1 MEIGIYRSDI
11 QELIEKIQ
19 MNRGKDPE
27 ATIADCRRLEEYGT
41 EHREAALVGFA
52 RFTRGETYYML
63 NDMANFYRE
72 MIMCIDPFERIHEW
86 GYLAM
91 ANNMLGIM
99 SLNRGNAPFALDYYF
114 KAITYCEEYKLRDLE
129 WMIRINMGTLY
140 LSVENSGEAEKQLRR
155 AEEFLVANKNMP
167 GIHSSMAA
175 VYVGLGKAAL
185 IRQDYDAAQ
194 DIYRRLETE
203 HLLYLQ
209 QIECLP
215 AYCLGARIAEKVGDE
230 DRMMELVRKVRETF
244 REEVPIMDVF
254 DDIYDYMG
262 MLLDIHEYGQF
273 FLTYE
278 RMEELTGKTMVRNLE
293 KKLLGLKIRYF
304 RDCDDKESY
313 RDACTSYYE
322 TVELM
327 ERENE
332 MMVSSMI
339 TMRGSFYD
347 LASDHK
353 RVEDENRRLQL
364 KSETD
369 PLTRMY
375 NRLKLNEYGE
385 IAFDRAVKN
394 KVGIAI
400 EILDIDFFKEYNDNY
415 GHQKGDECI
424 KFIADCILSLKR
436 HSGVFCSR
444 YGGDEFVI
452 IYEGYTDKEVFAI
465 AKELKKKV
473 VDGHFVHAHSR
484 SASKFVT
491 ISQGIFWSIP
501 EKEQTLWNFLHEA
514 DNLLYKVK
522 TRSRNSIMLGT
533 IMGGAQRSNDVMSE
547 DGDSFTASGRDVDP
561 EKARELE
568 KETAGKASKQKK

>member
-1 MEIGIYRSDI
+1 MEIGLYRSDI
-11 QELIEKIQ
+11 QDLIYSIQ
-19 MNRGKDPE
+19 ESRAVDPA
-27 ATIADCRRLEEYGT
+27 ATIAQCRKLEDYGL
-41 EHREAALVGFA
+41 ENKEPALVGFA

-63 NDMANFYRE
+63 NDMADFYRE
-72 MIMCIDPFERIHEW
+72 MIMCLEPFERIHEW

-114 KAITYCEEYKLRDLE
+114 KAITYCEQYKLRDLE

-140 LSVENSGEAEKQLRR
+140 LSVANYEEAIKQLNE
-155 AEEFLVANKNMP
+155 AKNYLNMHKDIP
-167 GIHSSMAA
+167 GYHVSMAA
-175 VYVGLGKAAL
+175 VAVGLGKAAL
-185 IRQDYDAAQ
+185 ISGDVDSAVE
-194 DIYRRLETE
+194 IYKDLENK
-203 HLLYLQ
+203 HLSHMTK
-209 QIECLP
+209 IESLP
-215 AYCLGARIAEKVGDE
+215 AYCLGARIAETSGDP
-230 DRMMELVRKVRETF
+230 DGRAALVSRVRETY

-262 MLLDIHEYGQF
+262 MLIDVREYGQF

-278 RMEELTGKTMVRNLE
+278 RTEELIEKTKVKNLE
-293 KKLLGLKIRYF
+293 KKLVGLKIRYF
-304 RDCDDKESY
+304 RDTADNEAY
-313 RDACTSYYE
+313 RDATVRYYE
-322 TVELM
+322 LTELM
-327 ERENE
+327 EKENE
-332 MMVSSMI
+332 MMIASMI
-339 TMRGSFYD
+339 SMRGSFYD
-347 LASDHK
+347 LANDHR
-353 RVEDENRRLQL
+353 RVEAENKRLQL

-369 PLTRMY
+369 PLTNMY

-385 IAFDRAVKN
+385 IAFDRALKN
-394 KVGIAI
+394 KIGIAI

-424 KFIADCILSLKR
+424 KFIAACILSLKR

-473 VDGHFVHAHSR
+473 VEGHFEHEHSR
-484 SASKFVT
+484 SSSKFVT
-491 ISQGIFWSIP
+491 ISQGVFWSVP
-501 EKEQTLWNFLHEA
+501 EEGQSLWNFLHEA

-533 IMGGAQRSNDVMSE
+533 IMGGAERENVLSE
-547 DGDSFTASGRDVDP
+547 DGDSFTANARDKM
-561 EKARELE
+561 ER
-568 KETAGKASKQKK
+568 KQ

>member
-1 MEIGIYRSDI
+1 MEIGLYRSDI
-11 QELIEKIQ
+11 QELIISIQ
-19 MNRGKDPE
+19 ENRGNDPA
-27 ATIADCRRLEEYGT
+27 ATIAGCRKLEEYGL
-41 EHREAALVGFA
+41 EQKEPALVGFA

-72 MIMCIDPFERIHEW
+72 MIMCLEPFERIHEW

-114 KAITYCEEYKLRDLE
+114 KAITYCEQYKLRDLE

-140 LSVENSGEAEKQLRR
+140 LSVSNYEEAIKQLNE
-155 AEEFLVANKNMP
+155 AKIYLEKHKDMP
-167 GIHSSMAA
+167 GIHASLTA
-175 VYVGLGKAAL
+175 VGVGLSKAAL
-185 IRQDYDAAQ
+185 MSGDVALAEK
-194 DIYRRLETE
+194 IYRKLENE
-203 HLLYLQ
+203 HLEHLTK
-209 QIECLP
+209 IERLP
-215 AYCLGARIAEKVGDE
+215 AFCLGARIAESAHDE
-230 DRMMELVRKVRETF
+230 DRRAELVSRVRETF

-262 MLLDIHEYGQF
+262 MLLDVREYGQF

-278 RMEELTGKTMVRNLE
+278 RTEELIEKTRVKNLE
-293 KKLLGLKIRYF
+293 KKLVGLKIRYY
-304 RDCDDKESY
+304 RDTDDKEEY
-313 RDACTSYYE
+313 ADAAVRYYE
-322 TVELM
+322 LTELM

-332 MMVSSMI
+332 MMIASMI
-339 TMRGSFYD
+339 SMRGSFYD
-347 LASDHK
+347 LANDHRK
-353 RVEDENRRLQL
+353 VEAENKRLQL

-369 PLTRMY
+369 PLTNMY

-385 IAFDRAVKN
+385 IAFERALKN
-394 KVGIAI
+394 KIGIAI

-415 GHQKGDECI
+415 GHQRGDDCI
-424 KFIADCILSLKR
+424 KFISGCILSLRR

-473 VDGHFVHAHSR
+473 IEGHFEHEHSR
-484 SASKFVT
+484 SSSKFVT
-491 ISQGIFWSIP
+491 ISQGIFWSVP
-501 EKEQTLWNFLHEA
+501 EEGQTLWNFLHEA

-533 IMGGAQRSNDVMSE
+533 IMGGADRDNVISE
-547 DGDSFTASGRDVDP
+547 DGDSFTANARDRM
-561 EKARELE
+561 EK
-568 KETAGKASKQKK
+568 KP